1 MSIYY
6 FPWIMLLVASLV
18 VSLASFFWAL
28 HRGQFSDQQ
37 RARYLPLRG
46 ELGPSTAE
54 HGVRPVRE
62 VCALLAILAMGVSIL
77 IALLVVVIMKGTGVT
92 P

>member
-6 FPWIMLLVASLV
+6 FPWIMLLVASLA
-18 VSLASFFWAL
+18 VSLAGFFWAL
-28 HRGQFSDQQ
+28 RRGQFSDQQ

-46 ELGPSTAE
+46 EIDPSAAE
-54 HGVRPVRE
+54 HGVHPVCE
-62 VCALLAILAMGVSIL
+62 VCALLAILAVGVSML
-77 IALLVVVIMKGTGVT
+77 IALLVVVIMKGTGGT